1 MKKEKVTQLKI
12 QESHGEAVVI
22 DEKINKKNNRALKN
36 KKAKSEK
43 MLNKQEKKVKA
54 QLKKEQKIQKKQ
66 QEKLEK
72 EKYKINYFK
81 KLEILKKINK
91 ERKEKEK
98 QEAIEY
104 EKSISSIYK
113 KRKIAPW
120 LRIDNAGTI
129 YPPAKRRHWNFV
141 YRITAVTINKVN
153 YEVLVKAVEE
163 ILPRF
168 PSFNVCLKKG
178 LFWNYFERAPRKLQV
193 IKDTDF
199 PCTPFDLS
207 DTNANLIRVIYDDYK
222 IAFECFHALS
232 DGRGAL
238 VFLNALL
245 NKYFIL
251 TGEHIEPS
259 DTILNSKHEIVRY
272 HF

>member
-54 QLKKEQKIQKKQ
+54 QLKKDQKIQKKQ

-98 QEAIEY
+98 QDAIEY

-141 YRITAVTINKVN
+141 YRITETYI
-153 YEVLVKAVEE
+153 
-163 ILPRF
+163 
-168 PSFNVCLKKG
+168 
-178 LFWNYFERAPRKLQV
+178 
-193 IKDTDF
+193 
-199 PCTPFDLS
+199 
-207 DTNANLIRVIYDDYK
+207 
-222 IAFECFHALS
+222 
-232 DGRGAL
+232 
-238 VFLNALL
+238 
-245 NKYFIL
+245 
-251 TGEHIEPS
+251 
-259 DTILNSKHEIVRY
+259 
-272 HF
+272 